1 MCYSS
6 FVYSAD
12 MLYLRG
18 MKKVII
24 VGAGAAGCF
33 AAIELRRCRPDVEVS
48 VLESGQRALA
58 KVMITGGGRCNLT
71 NSFRRVTS
79 LERVYPRGHRLL
91 KRLFHCL
98 GPEATQRWWEQEGVR
113 LVTQEDECVF
123 PRSQRAGEIVE
134 TLLRLMQESGVILW
148 NRARVES
155 IKPLAEAEA
164 GGKWELATAD
174 GRTWR
179 ADCVLVSVGG
189 KFGELGKNL
198 ENLGVKMEAPVP
210 SLFSFCLPGCPLT
223 GLPGL
228 VVESASVGIAGT
240 KFAAGGALLLTHWG
254 VSGPAVLKLS
264 SFAARYLAEHD
275 YQCPLIVNWLS
286 GYSEDEVRDLL
297 LNLKAQNPQKQ
308 LLSMHPAE
316 LQSRLW
322 QAILTQS
329 GLNAEQRWSDLN
341 GKALNKLVTNL
352 TASTYRMDGKNRF
365 KDEFVTCGGVAL
377 GQLNANTLEHKALP
391 GLYFAGEAM
400 DVDAVTGGFNLQAA
414 WTTGYVAAQ
423 SIAEKE

>member
-1 MCYSS
+1 
-6 FVYSAD
+6 

-33 AAIELRRCRPDVEVS
+33 AAIELKRRQPDAEVT

-71 NSFRRVTS
+71 NSFHQVTS

-91 KRLFHCL
+91 KRLFHRL
-98 GPEATQRWWEQEGVR
+98 SPEDTQRWWEEAGVQ

-134 TLLRLMQESGVILW
+134 TLLRLMQEAGVIIRC
-148 NRARVES
+148 RARVEG
-155 IKPLAEAEA
+155 IKQLADGEE
-164 GGKWELATAD
+164 GGKWELTTAD
-174 GRTWR
+174 GCTWR

-189 KFGELGKNL
+189 KLGELGKNL
-198 ENLGVKMEAPVP
+198 ESLGVKMEAPVP
-210 SLFSFCLPGCPLT
+210 SLFSFCLPACPLT
-223 GLPGL
+223 ELPGL
-228 VVESASVGIAGT
+228 VVEQASVGIAGT
-240 KFAAGGALLLTHWG
+240 RFASEDALLLTHWG
-254 VSGPAVLKLS
+254 MSGPAVLKLS
-264 SFAARYLAEHD
+264 SLAARWLAEQD
-275 YQCPLIVNWLS
+275 YECPLVVNWLS
-286 GYSEDEVRDLL
+286 AYSEEEVRELL
-297 LNLKAQNPQKQ
+297 QRFKAGNPQKQ
-308 LLSMHPAE
+308 LMSVHPTE

-329 GLNAEQRWSDLN
+329 GLHPEQRWSDLN

-352 TASTYRMDGKNRF
+352 TASAYRMAGKNRF

-377 GQLNANTLEHKALP
+377 GQLNGNTLEHKALP
-391 GLYFAGEAM
+391 GLFFAGEAM
-400 DVDAVTGGFNLQAA
+400 DMDAVTGGFNLQAA

-423 SIAEKE
+423 SIAEKK

>member
-1 MCYSS
+1 
-6 FVYSAD
+6 
-12 MLYLRG
+12 

-33 AAIELRRCRPDVEVS
+33 AAIELKRSRPDVEVT

-58 KVMITGGGRCNLT
+58 KVMVTGGGRCNLT

-91 KRLFHCL
+91 KRLFHRL
-98 GPEATQRWWEQEGVR
+98 SPEATQRWWEQEGVR

-134 TLLRLMQESGVILW
+134 TLLRGMQEAGATLIC
-148 NRARVES
+148 RARVEA
-155 IKPLAEAEA
+155 IRPLEANEE
-164 GGKWELATAD
+164 GGKWELTTAD

-189 KFGELGKNL
+189 KLGELGKNL
-198 ENLGVKMEAPVP
+198 ESLGVKMEAPVP

-223 GLPGL
+223 ELPGL
-228 VVESASVGIAGT
+228 VVEQASVGIAGT
-240 KFAAGGALLLTHWG
+240 KFSSEGALLLTHWG

-264 SFAARYLAEHD
+264 SLAARWLAEKD
-275 YQCPLIVNWLS
+275 YTCQLVVNWLS
-286 GYSEDEVRDLL
+286 GYSEEEVRDLL
-297 LNLKAQNPQKQ
+297 LNLKARNPQKQ
-308 LLSMHPAE
+308 LVSVHPTE

-322 QAILTQS
+322 QAILLQS
-329 GLNAEQRWSDLN
+329 GLNPEQRWSDLN
-341 GKALNKLVTNL
+341 GKALNKLVTAL
-352 TASTYRMDGKNRF
+352 TASTYRMAGKNRF

-377 GQLNANTLEHKALP
+377 GQLNGNTLEHKALP
-391 GLYFAGEAM
+391 GLFFAGEAM
-400 DVDAVTGGFNLQAA
+400 DVDAITGGFNLQAA

-423 SIAEKE
+423 SIAET

>member
-1 MCYSS
+1 
-6 FVYSAD
+6 
-12 MLYLRG
+12 

-33 AAIELRRCRPDVEVS
+33 AAIELKRSRPDVEVT

-58 KVMITGGGRCNLT
+58 KVLITGGGRCNLT

-91 KRLFHCL
+91 KRLFHRL
-98 GPEATQRWWEQEGVR
+98 SPEATQRWWEQEGVR

-134 TLLRLMQESGVILW
+134 TLLRGMQEAGATLIC
-148 NRARVES
+148 RARVEA
-155 IKPLAEAEA
+155 IRPLEANEE
-164 GGKWELATAD
+164 GGKWELTTAD

-189 KFGELGKNL
+189 KLGELGKNL
-198 ENLGVKMEAPVP
+198 ESLGVKMEAPVP

-223 GLPGL
+223 ELPGL
-228 VVESASVGIAGT
+228 VVEQASVGIAGT
-240 KFAAGGALLLTHWG
+240 KFSSEGALLLTHWG

-264 SFAARYLAEHD
+264 SLAARWLAEKD
-275 YQCPLIVNWLS
+275 YTCQLVVNWLS
-286 GYSEDEVRDLL
+286 GYSEEEVRDLL
-297 LNLKAQNPQKQ
+297 LNLKARNPQKQ
-308 LLSMHPAE
+308 LVSVHPTE

-322 QAILTQS
+322 QAILLQS
-329 GLNAEQRWSDLN
+329 SLNPEQRWSDLN
-341 GKALNKLVTNL
+341 GKALNKLVTAL
-352 TASTYRMDGKNRF
+352 TASTYRMAGKNRF

-377 GQLNANTLEHKALP
+377 GQLNGNTLEHKTLP
-391 GLYFAGEAM
+391 GLFFAGEAM
-400 DVDAVTGGFNLQAA
+400 DVDAITGGFNLQAA

-423 SIAEKE
+423 SIAET

>member
-1 MCYSS
+1 
-6 FVYSAD
+6 
-12 MLYLRG
+12 

-33 AAIELRRCRPDVEVS
+33 AAIELKRSRPDVEVT

-58 KVMITGGGRCNLT
+58 KVLITGGGRCNLT

-91 KRLFHCL
+91 KRLFHRL
-98 GPEATQRWWEQEGVR
+98 SPEATQRWWEQEGVR

-134 TLLRLMQESGVILW
+134 TLLLGMQEAGATLIC
-148 NRARVES
+148 RARVEA
-155 IKPLAEAEA
+155 IRPLEANEE
-164 GGKWELATAD
+164 GGKWELTTAD

-189 KFGELGKNL
+189 KLGELGKNL
-198 ENLGVKMEAPVP
+198 ESLGVKMEAPVP

-223 GLPGL
+223 ELPGL
-228 VVESASVGIAGT
+228 VVEQASVGIAGT
-240 KFAAGGALLLTHWG
+240 KFSSEGALLLTHWG

-264 SFAARYLAEHD
+264 SLAARWLAEKD
-275 YQCPLIVNWLS
+275 YTCQLVVNWLS
-286 GYSEDEVRDLL
+286 GYSEEEVRDLL
-297 LNLKAQNPQKQ
+297 LNLKARNPQKQ
-308 LLSMHPAE
+308 LVSVHPTE

-322 QAILTQS
+322 QAILLQS
-329 GLNAEQRWSDLN
+329 GLNPEQRWSDLN
-341 GKALNKLVTNL
+341 GKALNKLVTAL
-352 TASTYRMDGKNRF
+352 TASTYRMAGKNRF

-377 GQLNANTLEHKALP
+377 GQLNGNTLEHKALP
-391 GLYFAGEAM
+391 GLFFAGEAM
-400 DVDAVTGGFNLQAA
+400 DVDAITGGFNLQAA

-423 SIAEKE
+423 SIAET

>member
-1 MCYSS
+1 
-6 FVYSAD
+6 
-12 MLYLRG
+12 

-33 AAIELRRCRPDVEVS
+33 AAIELKRSRPDVEVT

-58 KVMITGGGRCNLT
+58 KVLITGGGRCNLT

-91 KRLFHCL
+91 KRLFHRL
-98 GPEATQRWWEQEGVR
+98 SPEATQRWWEQEGVR

-134 TLLRLMQESGVILW
+134 TLLLGMQEAGATLIC
-148 NRARVES
+148 RARVEA
-155 IKPLAEAEA
+155 IRPLEANEE
-164 GGKWELATAD
+164 GGKWELTTAD

-189 KFGELGKNL
+189 KLGELGKNL
-198 ENLGVKMEAPVP
+198 ESLGVKMEAPVP

-223 GLPGL
+223 ELPGL
-228 VVESASVGIAGT
+228 VVEQASVGIAGT
-240 KFAAGGALLLTHWG
+240 KFSSEGALLLTHWG

-264 SFAARYLAEHD
+264 SLAARWLAEKD
-275 YQCPLIVNWLS
+275 YTCQLVVNWLS
-286 GYSEDEVRDLL
+286 GYSEEEVRDLL
-297 LNLKAQNPQKQ
+297 LNLKARNPQKQ
-308 LLSMHPAE
+308 LVSVHPTE

-322 QAILTQS
+322 QAILLQS
-329 GLNAEQRWSDLN
+329 GLNPEQRWSDLN
-341 GKALNKLVTNL
+341 GKALNKLVTAL
-352 TASTYRMDGKNRF
+352 TASTYRMAGKNRF

-377 GQLNANTLEHKALP
+377 GQLNGNTLEHKTLP
-391 GLYFAGEAM
+391 GLFFAGEAM
-400 DVDAVTGGFNLQAA
+400 DVDAITGGFNLQAA

-423 SIAEKE
+423 SIAET